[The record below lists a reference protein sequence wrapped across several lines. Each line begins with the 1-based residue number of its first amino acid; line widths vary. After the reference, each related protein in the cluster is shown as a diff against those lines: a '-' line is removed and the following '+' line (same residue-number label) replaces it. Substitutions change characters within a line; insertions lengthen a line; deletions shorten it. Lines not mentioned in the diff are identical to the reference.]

1 MGFIPKS
8 EEAACRGQKYHLVRL
23 ILRDLKLDVF
33 GEMFPVPPELE
44 LEYVVATMS
53 RIKNLQFLTMERRW
67 NKSIIFVKEKISV
80 RES

>member
-1 MGFIPKS
+1 
-8 EEAACRGQKYHLVRL
+8 
-23 ILRDLKLDVF
+23 
-33 GEMFPVPPELE
+33 MFPVPPELE

-80 RES
+80 RDVLILNSYSLKKII